1 MFLENNLFVEENS
14 TIIDTLKEINENTK
28 GIALVVDENRVLIG
42 TITDGDIRRAIL
54 AGLPITSSIRE
65 VYNKNCRFVLQG
77 TSLEVIERIFEND
90 KLRFI
95 PVVNEAHIVVNYYE
109 ANNLGESLDRD
120 NAVLI
125 MAGGLGKRLKPL
137 TDDIPKPMLKIGDK
151 PILQTIIEQ
160 FRDKGFKNILLSV
173 NYKSEIIESYFRD
186 GSDFGVRIKYI
197 KEEKRM
203 GTAGSIK
210 LAEEN
215 LKKPFFVINGDILTN
230 VDFQAILDYHIE
242 NNFIMTIGSRSYE
255 MQVPYGVLNLDENCV
270 TSLEEKPVVSF
281 YVSGG
286 IYVLNPETL
295 PFIPENAHYDITELI
310 NNISKE
316 KYKIGSYPIQD
327 YWMDIGHL
335 KDFYKANED
344 IKKYF

>member
-1 MFLENNLFVEENS
+1 MVLENNLFVDENS
-14 TIIDTLKEINENTK
+14 SIIDTLKVIDENAK
-28 GIALVVDENRVLIG
+28 GIALVVDVSRKLLG
-42 TITDGDIRRAIL
+42 TITDGDIRRAL
-54 AGLPITSSIRE
+54 LTGMSVSSAIKDI
-65 VYNKNCRFVLQG
+65 YNKNPRFVFEG
-77 TSLEVIERIFEND
+77 TSLEDIEILIKNN
-90 KLRFI
+90 KLRFV
-95 PVVNEAHIVVNYYE
+95 PVVNKAHIVVSFYE
-109 ANNLGESLDRD
+109 ADNLDETVDRD

-215 LKKPFFVINGDILTN
+215 LSKPFFVINGDILTN
-230 VDFQAILDYHIE
+230 VNFQTILDYHME
-242 NNFIMTIGSRSYE
+242 NNFIMTIGSRNYE

-270 TSLEEKPVVSF
+270 TSLEEKPIMSF

-295 PFIPENAHYDITELI
+295 PFIPENEHYDITELI
-310 NNISKE
+310 NSITKE
-316 KYKIGSYPIQD
+316 KQKIGSYPIQD